1 MKELCEK
8 NSLSIGNLLPIC
20 EGKTTW
26 QRGLQTSTID
36 YILINEEA
44 KRLLTRIEIDESG
57 IWSGGSDH
65 NRIAITLSLGD
76 KTDQMELQE
85 EQNRPA
91 KETWKLEEENLTL
104 YGQEMERKIKK
115 RKQESE
121 KITYECFVKEII
133 ETATESV
140 EKKP

>member
-1 MKELCEK
+1 
-8 NSLSIGNLLPIC
+8 
-20 EGKTTW
+20 
-26 QRGLQTSTID
+26 
-36 YILINEEA
+36 
-44 KRLLTRIEIDESG
+44 
-57 IWSGGSDH
+57 
-65 NRIAITLSLGD
+65 
-76 KTDQMELQE
+76 MELQE
-85 EQNRPA
+85 KQNRPA